1 MAPTVLLT
9 LGRLPKALDLARGL
23 HARGCRV
30 VVAEP
35 FRYHVCRMSR
45 AVSRSFQ
52 VTAPNRDPERYLAEL
67 TGIIE
72 TESVDVV
79 VPISEEALHALRLA
93 GRVDPAVRFYSAPAG
108 LIARLHDKWT
118 FNQLAQA
125 IGLPVPES
133 APIEAP
139 EAADLAAR
147 VDCITKP
154 RDGCSGIGFRRWQRG
169 DALHAAGLPHGTLV
183 QRRVEGE
190 HLSSFSITRAG
201 RVIGTVTYRGRVF
214 SGTVAVC
221 FERVDLPA
229 AVEDWIQR
237 FVSATGYDGFL
248 SLDFIVE
255 AGRPL
260 AIECNPR
267 LTSGAHFV
275 RPDTLAA
282 AVLEEADSPFTL
294 RPERL
299 LQQFY
304 TTLTE
309 TQRAMFGRGPFKD
322 RLQHLLA
329 AKDVVWSARDPLPF
343 LMMTPASAELL
354 ALTLFKGM
362 SFGEAATADVAWFG
376 AAGSLSR
383 GGAPGT

>member
-30 VVAEP
+30 LVAEP
-35 FRYHVCRMSR
+35 FRFHVCRMSR
-45 AVSRSFQ
+45 AVSQTWQ
-52 VTAPNRDPERYLAEL
+52 VTAPNRDPERYLAEV
-67 TGIIE
+67 GRIIK
-72 TESVDVV
+72 TESVDIV
-79 VPISEEALHALRLA
+79 VPISEEALHTLRLA
-93 GRVDPAVRFYSAPAG
+93 GQVDPAVRFYSVPG
-108 LIARLHDKWT
+108 ELIGRLHDKWT
-118 FNQLAQA
+118 FNQLARA

-133 APIEAP
+133 APIEDP
-139 EAADLAAR
+139 AAAALAAT

-169 DALHAAGLPHGTLV
+169 DAVHAAGLPDGTLV
-183 QRRVEGE
+183 QRQVEGD

-221 FERVDLPA
+221 FERVDPPG

-237 FVSATGYDGFL
+237 FVAATGYDGFL
-248 SLDFIVE
+248 SFDFILE

-275 RPDTLAA
+275 QPETLAA
-282 AVLEEADSPFTL
+282 AVLEDADTPFSL

-309 TQRAMFGRGPFKD
+309 TQRAMFGSGPFRE
-322 RLQHLLA
+322 RLRHLME

-343 LMMTPASAELL
+343 LLMTPASAELL

-376 AAGSLSR
+376 TPEPLSR
-383 GGAPGT
+383 ADAPGT

>member
-35 FRYHVCRMSR
+35 FRFHVCRMSR
-45 AVSRSFQ
+45 AVARSWQ
-52 VTAPNRDPERYLAEL
+52 VTAPNQDAERYLADL
-67 TGIIE
+67 GRIIE
-72 TESVDVV
+72 AESVDLV

-93 GRVDPAVRFYSAPAG
+93 GRVDPSVRFYSAPAG

-118 FNQLAQA
+118 FNQLASD

-133 APIEAP
+133 APIEDP
-139 EAADLAAR
+139 AAAALAAT

-154 RDGCSGIGFRRWQRG
+154 RDGCSGIGFRRWPRG
-169 DALHAAGLPHGTLV
+169 DALQAAQLPPGTLV
-183 QRRVEGE
+183 QRCVEGN
-190 HLSSFSITRAG
+190 HLSSFSIARSG
-201 RVIGTVTYRGRVF
+201 RILGTVVYRGRVF

-221 FERVDLPA
+221 FERIDSPPA
-229 AVEDWIQR
+229 IEDWIRR
-237 FVSATGYDGFL
+237 FVGATAYDGFL

-255 AGRPL
+255 GGRPL

-275 RPDTLAA
+275 EPDVLAA
-282 AVLEEADSPFTL
+282 AVLEDAGTGFQL

-309 TQRAMFGRGPFKD
+309 TQKAMFGPGDFRE
-322 RLQHLLA
+322 RLRYLFE
-329 AKDVVWSARDPLPF
+329 AKDVVWARRDPLPF

-354 ALTLFKGM
+354 ALTMFKGM

-376 AAGSLSR
+376 AARRLSR
-383 GGAPGT
+383 ADAPGT

>member
-30 VVAEP
+30 LVAEP

-45 AVSRSFQ
+45 AIARSWQ
-52 VTAPNRDPERYLAEL
+52 VTAPNQDPERYLAEMAR
-67 TGIIE
+67 IIE
-72 TESVDVV
+72 SESVDIV

-93 GRVDPAVRFYSAPAG
+93 GRVNPSVRFYSAPAE

-118 FNQLAQA
+118 FNQLAKD

-133 APIEAP
+133 APIEDP
-139 EAADLAAR
+139 AAAALAATT
-147 VDCITKP
+147 DCITKP
-154 RDGCSGIGFRRWQRG
+154 RDGCSGIGFRRWPRG
-169 DALHAAGLPHGTLV
+169 DALRTAGLPPGTLV
-183 QRRVEGE
+183 QRRVDGE
-190 HLSSFSITRAG
+190 HLSSFSIARAG
-201 RVIGTVTYRGRVF
+201 RVIGTVVYRGRVF

-221 FERVDLPA
+221 FERVELPT
-229 AVEDWIQR
+229 AVEDWIRR

-248 SLDFIVE
+248 SFDFIVE

-275 RPDTLAA
+275 APDTLAA
-282 AVLEEADSPFTL
+282 AVLEDANAGFPL

-309 TQRAMFGRGPFKD
+309 TQKAMFGRGDFRE
-322 RLQHLLA
+322 RLRHLIG
-329 AKDVVWSARDPLPF
+329 AKDVVWSRQDPLPF

-362 SFGEAATADVAWFG
+362 SFGEAATADIAWFG
-376 AAGSLSR
+376 AGPTLSR
-383 GGAPGT
+383 AAAPGT

>member
-35 FRYHVCRMSR
+35 FRFHVCRMSR
-45 AVSRSFQ
+45 AVSQSWQ
-52 VTAPNRDPERYLAEL
+52 VTAPNRDPERYLAEV
-67 TGIIE
+67 GRIIE
-72 TESVDVV
+72 TESVDIV
-79 VPISEEALHALRLA
+79 VPVSEEALHALRLA
-93 GRVDPAVRFYSAPAG
+93 GRVDPAVRFYSAPG
-108 LIARLHDKWT
+108 ELVARLHDKWS
-118 FNQLAQA
+118 FNQLARG

-133 APIEAP
+133 APIADP
-139 EAADLAAR
+139 AAVALATA

-154 RDGCSGIGFRRWQRG
+154 RDGCSGIGFRRWPRG
-169 DALHAAGLPHGTLV
+169 AALQAAGLPEGTLV
-183 QRRVEGE
+183 QRHVEGE

-201 RVIGTVTYRGRVF
+201 RVIGTVIYRGRVF

-221 FERVDLPA
+221 FERVDLPS

-248 SLDFIVE
+248 SLDFIIE

-275 RPDTLAA
+275 QPDTLAA
-282 AVLEEADSPFTL
+282 AVLEDADTPFAV

-309 TQRAMFGRGPFKD
+309 TQRAMFGRGPFRE
-322 RLQHLLA
+322 RLRHLME

-354 ALTLFKGM
+354 ALTLFRGM

-376 AAGSLSR
+376 TPEPLSR
-383 GGAPGT
+383 AGAPGT